1 MKRYFVLENRIRRL
15 EKAILENKDLVILN
29 NLVYEGKR
37 DFDLLRS
44 YLGDDLYEA
53 YMNIRSKIPSDA
65 DLNRQYPEFTEDDI
79 VKNEKSFIKKYSNVR
94 NSNIV
99 SKFGGDLFS
108 KYPKSISSEDLHN
121 NIEQCISDYD
131 DIVNFVK
138 QSFHNFRSFEELK
151 KMNVNDIRTFVNSYT
166 SVRVS
171 KDSDKTH
178 GATKLYEDSNWVVY
192 HITDYNAA
200 KYYGRDTKW
209 CLAGNYDGLEEV
221 GWHEFEKYNSKSNI
235 YFYINKHKA
244 REKYAILKNRYTDR
258 ITDVYDSSDHNLGNS
273 AYYIDVDLPYV
284 KEIGFNTVE
293 QEDLLF
299 AIKDDDLE
307 MVKQCVNENTINAVT
322 PTGRTPLMIAAARD
336 GADVIEIVEYL
347 IDNGADVSY
356 VSKDGKSALVIAS
369 ESGNYEMVKLLVE
382 YGHADVNN
390 PMTEYVSAAYLG
402 TDDEDIKEY
411 LISKGA
417 KID

>member
-1 MKRYFVLENRIRRL
+1 MKRHFALKNRIRNL
-15 EKAILENKDLVILN
+15 EKAILENKGLVILN

-79 VKNEKSFIKKYSNVR
+79 VKNEKKFIKKYFNVR

-99 SKFGGDLFS
+99 SNFGGVLFS
-108 KYPKSISSEDLHN
+108 KYPKNISSEDLHN
-121 NIEQCISDYD
+121 NIEHCISDYD

-151 KMNVNDIRTFVNSYT
+151 KMDVNDIRAFVNSYT
-166 SVRVS
+166 SIRVS
-171 KDSDKTH
+171 KDSDKIH
-178 GATKLYEDSNWVVY
+178 GATKLYEDSDWIVY
-192 HITDYNAA
+192 HITNYNAA

-209 CLAGNYDGLEEV
+209 CLSGNYNGLEEV
-221 GWHEFEKYNSKSNI
+221 GWHEFEKYNSKSDI
-235 YFYINKHKA
+235 YFYINKHKS
-244 REKYAILKNRYTDR
+244 REKYAILKNRITGR
-258 ITDVYDSSDHNLGNS
+258 VTDVYDSADYNLGNS
-273 AYYIDVDLPYV
+273 AYYIDVELPYV
-284 KEIGFNTVE
+284 KEVGFNTAE

-307 MVKQCVNENTINAVT
+307 MVEQCVNENTINAVT
-322 PTGRTPLMIAAARD
+322 PTGRTPLMIAVARSGD
-336 GADVIEIVEYL
+336 EAIDIAKYL

-356 VSKDGKSALVIAS
+356 VSKDGKSALVIAC
-369 ESGNYEMVKLLVE
+369 ESGCYEMVQLLVE
-382 YGHADVNN
+382 YGHADINI
-390 PMTEYVSAAYLG
+390 PMTKYGSASYLAAE
-402 TDDEDIKEY
+402 DEDIKEY